1 MIKIDPVEFE
11 NFTMTH
17 VSDDENNFDL
27 VIAISNSKND
37 NIPLMEI
44 KFESYNSV
52 NQQIDVT
59 KKYAQLTK
67 IKYDYNDIKNQS
79 GVITVWKSI
88 PNFKFLAHSYKGFI
102 CVTVAACT
110 VAPK

>member
-27 VIAISNSKND
+27 VIAVSNSKND
-37 NIPLMEI
+37 NIPLVEI

-79 GVITVWKSI
+79 GVITCLLYTSD
-88 PNFKFLAHSYKGFI
+88 
-102 CVTVAACT
+102 AADE
-110 VAPK
+110 